1 VRRQKVLGEFINKLQ
16 SDELHN
22 GYVPQD
28 GTTAH
33 TARMTLNY
41 PREFY
46 DGLLM
51 SSHLDHFHL
60 PGSSF
65 VITLDYY
72 ILFSSLENTIFKQ
85 PIRTQKLR
93 IRQKCVSFPSGYSRI

>member
-1 VRRQKVLGEFINKLQ
+1 MWVAISRLIFFFEESVTAVRRQKVLGEFINKLQ
-16 SDELHN
+16 PDELHN
-22 GYVPQD
+22 GYFPQD

-65 VITLDYY
+65 LITLDYY
-72 ILFSSLENTIFKQ
+72 ILLSCSL
-85 PIRTQKLR
+85 L
-93 IRQKCVSFPSGYSRI
+93 